1 MAYEAMN
8 NAGFLD
14 TNMIVVLNDN
24 NQVSLPTQYNKGGQR
39 PVGALS
45 GALSRIQSNRPLREL
60 REVAKDISKTLPG
73 QLPEVTAKIDEYAR
87 GLISGTGSTLFE
99 ELGIYYIGPVNG
111 HSVEDLVEILT
122 EIKNTESVGPVLL
135 HILTEKGKGYLPAEN
150 AMDKMLS
157 LIHI

>member
-1 MAYEAMN
+1 MKMAVGRDVKGKNNHSIAVIGDGAMTGGMAYEAMN

-73 QLPEVTAKIDEYAR
+73 QLRSDGQDRRVRA
-87 GLISGTGSTLFE
+87 GTHL
-99 ELGIYYIGPVNG
+99 
-111 HSVEDLVEILT
+111 
-122 EIKNTESVGPVLL
+122 
-135 HILTEKGKGYLPAEN
+135 
-150 AMDKMLS
+150 
-157 LIHI
+157 